1 MKQIL
6 IVFLLSPLLLLAQK
20 GKREKSKSAP
30 AQATQAQPAKDRFTI
45 EGELPGYPDG
55 TTVDLINNQNGMP
68 EATTQLKEGKFML
81 TGVQPFPDF
90 KMLSVG
96 KKPPYLVL
104 FLDNSDLKIKWPAG
118 KTPDEAEVSGSTMHA
133 EYVQYNKMAREY
145 DKVFT
150 GETKVDSATAMRIS
164 AEMAGFANQHP
175 HAYISLLAIYRQ
187 YQLLNDVD
195 VLEAGYKK
203 LDPAIQQSP
212 MGGYIAQQIQEGNRF
227 RIGKP
232 VADFAQADTSGKMIR
247 LSSFKGK
254 YVLVDFWASWCG
266 PCRQENPNVVAA
278 FNRYKNK
285 NFTVFGVSLDKSK
298 DPWIQAIQN
307 DNLTWTH
314 VSDLKGWAN
323 EVAKQFGITSI
334 PQNLLIDPNGN
345 LVAKNLR
352 GPALDAKLEA
362 LIK

>member
-6 IVFLLSPLLLLAQK
+6 IVLFLSPAILFAQK
-20 GKREKSKSAP
+20 SKQGKSKTAP
-30 AQATQAQPAKDRFTI
+30 TTIVSNTTAPDRFTI
-45 EGELPGYPDG
+45 EGELTGYPDG

-68 EATTQLKEGKFML
+68 EATTQVKDGKFLL

-90 KMLSVG
+90 KMISVG

-104 FLDNSDLKIKWPAG
+104 FLDNSNVKIKLNAG
-118 KTPDEAEVSGSTMHA
+118 KPLDEAEVSGSTVHE
-133 EYVQYNKMAREY
+133 EYVRYNRMAKGY

-150 GETKVDSATAMRIS
+150 GETKVDSATAMHIC
-164 AEMAGFANQHP
+164 AEMAGFANQNP
-175 HAYISLLAIYRQ
+175 KAYISLLAIYRQ
-187 YQLLNDVD
+187 YQILNDVD
-195 VLEAGYKK
+195 VLETGYKK

-212 MGGYIAQQIQEGNRF
+212 MGGYIAQQIAEGNRF
-227 RIGKP
+227 RIGRP
-232 VADFAQADTSGKMIR
+232 VADFSQADTSGKMIS

-285 NFTVFGVSLDKSK
+285 NFTVFGVSLDKTK
-298 DPWIQAIQN
+298 DPWIQAILT

-314 VSDLKGWAN
+314 VSDLKGWGN

-345 LVAKNLR
+345 LVGKNLR
-352 GPALDAKLEA
+352 GAALEAKLEA